1 MSPPISPS
9 RHRSTVGCTCEALE
23 SRRLLAATIS
33 GAVLRDI
40 SGNGL
45 SGDDT
50 GLGGVTVRL
59 YKDLNA
65 NGKLDATDGASIS
78 SKVSAA
84 GSGAFSFT
92 GLSTGKY
99 ILQDVAGANQVRTWP
114 YLTSTI
120 AVNVTNANGTYGNN
134 KFTNYVK
141 DFSAS
146 DLTNISYTIQS
157 GGTTKTVTS
166 LQGNV
171 KEGDVVTANF
181 TVKAG
186 KTVEVTLVSYMGD
199 QPIIPPNLGNQEIF
213 DIQTG
218 KFGPG
223 QHSLT
228 VVIAE
233 CYFQVDF
240 VGGKAIV
247 PLGPTGSNILYGVQ
261 GRLLS
266 FAVGGDNPCDHGEE
280 HVEGRMTGGG
290 SVFLKA
296 GAIGGPAGARVTHG
310 FEVHCAH
317 NSKTGGPIQDVNNRL
332 EINWNSN
339 KSKFHLESLSAV
351 QCFETE
357 IVQAPPKSA
366 PIDTLIL
373 TGNGRF
379 SGTFNGKSYDKVA
392 ARIEATLTDGGPV
405 KGEPG
410 VDDTSDYRVIVLDGN
425 KDGVANDPVVVLDTK
440 GALKI
445 TNGNHQAHLEITPL
459 VRNVTTVGL

>member
-1 MSPPISPS
+1 MKPQ
-9 RHRSTVGCTCEALE
+9 HRFGQGSVCTIEPLE
-23 SRRLLAATIS
+23 RRRLLAATIS
-33 GAVLRDI
+33 GNVLRDI
-40 SGNGL
+40 TGNGL

-65 NGKLDATDGASIS
+65 NGKLDATDGAAIS
-78 SKVSAA
+78 TKTSAA
-84 GSGAFSFT
+84 GTGAFSFT
-92 GLSTGKY
+92 GLTTGKY
-99 ILQDVAGANQVRTWP
+99 LLQDVPSANQVRTWP
-114 YLTSTI
+114 YLSSTI
-120 AVNVTNANGTYGNN
+120 AVNVTNANGIYNNN

-141 DFSAS
+141 DFNPS

-157 GGTTKTVTS
+157 NGTTKTVTT
-166 LQGNV
+166 LAGNV

-186 KTVEVTLVSYMGD
+186 KTVEVSLVSYMGD
-199 QPIIPPNLGNQEIF
+199 QPIVPPNLGHQEIS
-213 DIQTG
+213 DLQTG
-218 KFGPG
+218 VFGPG

-228 VVIAE
+228 VVVPE
-233 CYFQVDF
+233 CYFQIDF
-240 VGGKAIV
+240 IGGKAIY

-266 FAVGGDNPCDHGEE
+266 FAIGGDNPCQHGE
-280 HVEGRMTGGG
+280 HFEGRMTGGG

-296 GAIGGPAGARVTHG
+296 GGIGGPTGARITHG
-310 FEVHCAH
+310 FELHCAQ

-351 QCFETE
+351 ECFETV

-379 SGTFNGKSYDKVA
+379 SGTFNGKTYDKVA
-392 ARIEATLTDGGPV
+392 ARVEATLTDGGPV
-405 KGEPG
+405 NGEPG
-410 VDDTSDYRVIVLDGN
+410 VNDTSDYRVIVLDGN
-425 KDGVANDPVVVLDTK
+425 KDGVANDPIVVLDTK

-459 VRNVTTVGL
+459 VRNITTVGL

>member
-1 MSPPISPS
+1 MTY
-9 RHRSTVGCTCEALE
+9 HRSRSRAAVCTIEPLE
-23 SRRLLAATIS
+23 RRRLLAATIS
-33 GAVLRDI
+33 GNVLRDI
-40 SGNGL
+40 TGNGL
-45 SGDDT
+45 SADDT

-65 NGKLDATDGASIS
+65 NGKLDATDGAAIAT
-78 SKVSAA
+78 KVSAA
-84 GSGAFSFT
+84 GTGAFSFT
-92 GLSTGKY
+92 GLNTGKY
-99 ILQDVAGANQVRTWP
+99 ILQDVPSANQVRTWP
-114 YLTSTI
+114 YLSSTI
-120 AVNVTNANGTYGNN
+120 AVNVTNANGIYNNN

-141 DFSAS
+141 DFNPS
-146 DLTNISYTIQS
+146 DLTNISYTIVS
-157 GGTTKTVTS
+157 NGTTKTVTT
-166 LQGNV
+166 LAGNV

-186 KTVEVTLVSYMGD
+186 KTVEVSLVSYMGD
-199 QPIIPPNLGNQEIF
+199 QPIVPPNLGHQEIY
-213 DIQTG
+213 DLQTG
-218 KFGPG
+218 VFGPG

-228 VVIAE
+228 VTIPE

-240 VGGKAIV
+240 IGGKAIY

-266 FAVGGDNPCDHGEE
+266 FAIGGDNPCQHGE
-280 HVEGRMTGGG
+280 HFEGRMTGGG

-310 FEVHCAH
+310 FELHCAQ

-339 KSKFHLESLSAV
+339 KSKFHLLSLSAV
-351 QCFETE
+351 QCFETP

-366 PIDTLIL
+366 PIDTMIL

-392 ARIEATLTDGGPV
+392 ARVEATLTDGGNV

-410 VDDTSDYRVIVLDGN
+410 KDDTSDYRVIVLDGN
-425 KDGVANDPVVVLDTK
+425 KDGVANDPLVVLDTK

-445 TNGNHQAHLEITPL
+445 SFGNHQAHLEITPL
-459 VRNVTTVGL
+459 VRNITTVGL

>member
-1 MSPPISPS
+1 MSRQLYL
-9 RHRSTVGCTCEALE
+9 RHRSTVGCTCESLE
-23 SRRLLAATIS
+23 QRRLLAATIS

-45 SGDDT
+45 SADDT
-50 GLGGVTVRL
+50 GLSGVTVKL

-65 NGKLDATDGASIS
+65 NGKLDATDGAAIS
-78 SKVSAA
+78 TKVSAA
-84 GSGAFSFT
+84 GSGSFSFT

-99 ILQDVAGANQVRTWP
+99 IVQDVPSAGQVRTWP
-114 YLTSTI
+114 YLSSNI

-141 DFSAS
+141 DFNPT
-146 DLTNISYTIQS
+146 DLTNISYTIVNS
-157 GGTTKTVTS
+157 GGTKTVTS

-186 KTVEVTLVSYMGD
+186 KSVEVTLVSYMGD
-199 QPIIPPNLGNQEIF
+199 QPIVPPNLGNQEIF

-218 KFGPG
+218 TFGPG

-228 VVIAE
+228 VVVAD

-240 VGGKAIV
+240 IGGKAIV

-266 FAVGGDNPCDHGEE
+266 FAVGGDNPCEHGE
-280 HVEGRMTGGG
+280 HGDEGRMTGGG

-296 GAIGGPAGARVTHG
+296 GGIGGPAGSRITHG
-310 FEVHCAH
+310 FQLHCAQ

-339 KSKFHLESLSAV
+339 KSKFHLENLSAV

-357 IVQAPPKSA
+357 LVQAPPKSS

-379 SGTFNGKSYDKVA
+379 SGKFNNVDYDKVA
-392 ARIEATLTDGGPV
+392 ARVEATLTDA
-405 KGEPG
+405 GEPG
-410 VDDTSDYRVIVLDGN
+410 TKDTSDYRVIVLDGN

-440 GALKI
+440 GALVLDK
-445 TNGNHQAHLEITPL
+445 GNHQAHLEITPL
-459 VRNVTTVGL
+459 VRNITTVGL